1 MKSIKSKII
10 VFSILATLIPSLG
23 LGVLSFQQNEAI
35 ISENVTHELRAL
47 ANHASRELDLWT
59 KDQVYIARE
68 ISTSKI
74 LIESLS
80 LTNQSQKNKFITQQK
95 VLEHYLKSVHK
106 KLETVLELTV
116 INTDGEIIASDTE
129 SPAPVLLPPNWP
141 ESASIQG
148 DVVVPPHWNARYTTA
163 TLSISVPV
171 LSMDDFILGALIV
184 TFDLRNIQSSLK
196 DSVKS
201 PPGEILL
208 LDRNGNVM
216 LASNISALDTD
227 SAASIDS
234 AVLQRLQDNPGEFKI
249 FQGLLQEKVIGLAYT
264 SEKPPITIIASRS
277 HESIY
282 AAWEQQRNLFIGLIS
297 AILLI
302 VTSIAFR
309 MGHAIVVPLQRLINA
324 TERIVKGD
332 LDVELTT
339 SQRNELGQ
347 LTLMFN
353 QMTDKLRQNQ
363 TEITAASTAMQQKN
377 QLLETLSITDGL
389 TGLYNRNK
397 LNLIINDQLARYARN
412 KRPFAVLM
420 IDVDYFKTLNDSL
433 GHIAGDEIL
442 VSVAKKIFHCIRS
455 VDFAARY
462 GGDEFIIILTETT
475 VNEAMKTAER
485 IRSHVIKIYCDTIN
499 EAVKVTL
506 SVGIIQSEPE
516 DTSLTILL
524 SRVDSALYEAKRA
537 GRNQAYCL
545 PSKSSA
551 NSIAS
556 I

>member
-1 MKSIKSKII
+1 M
-10 VFSILATLIPSLG
+10 LATLIPSLG